1 MFKNMNYFLVR
12 RSTHMFKKIYFLILV
27 LLSQTSH
34 SYPAQSELFGLS
46 NSMVQVFVTFK
57 GGVTGTGSGI
67 VIKENHV
74 ATNCHVFA
82 DSDGVN
88 VVKFYETY
96 TPISVYAD
104 WENDL
109 CILKFDNLP
118 LSPVKLRSAEE
129 LSYEEKVFSLTFPN
143 DNPMPLPSYGKVKAL
158 YPFHKGNIIRSSA
171 GFTVGSSGGALFDL
185 DFNLVGITTF
195 KSPGRRE
202 NYYYCLPVDWIKEL
216 LKTKEQM
223 NLKSKA
229 APFWS
234 LPENKKPFFMRIVL
248 PMQNEDW
255 QLMLKIAKSW
265 TQADDESADAWYYL
279 GFVHKKMANL
289 DFAKL
294 FLKQAVKLNSKHYD
308 SLIVLAEIAVIQK
321 NTDEYNHAI
330 KLMSRIDDVSAKFY
344 LENNPI

>member
-1 MFKNMNYFLVR
+1 
-12 RSTHMFKKIYFLILV
+12 MFKKFYFLILV
-27 LLSQTSH
+27 FLSQYSH
-34 SYPAQSELFGLS
+34 SYPAQAELFGLS
-46 NSMVQVFVTFK
+46 ESMAQVFVTFK
-57 GGVTGTGSGI
+57 GGVTGSGSGI
-67 VIKENHV
+67 VIKKNHV
-74 ATNCHVFA
+74 ATNCHIFA

-88 VVKFYETY
+88 VVKFFKTY

-118 LSPVKLRSAEE
+118 LPSVNLRPSKD

-143 DNPMPLPSYGKVKAL
+143 DNPMPLPSYGKIKAL
-158 YPFHKGNIIRSSA
+158 YPFQKSNIIRTSA

-202 NYYYCLPVDWIKEL
+202 GYYYCLPTEWIKEL
-216 LKTKEQM
+216 LETKEQI
-223 NLKSKA
+223 NLKSNA

-234 LPENKKPFFMRIVL
+234 LPEDQKPFFMRVVL

-255 QLMLKIAKSW
+255 PLMLKITKSW
-265 TQADDESADAWYYL
+265 TQADKENADAWYYL
-279 GFVHKKMANL
+279 GFAQRKMMNL

-294 FLKQAVKLNSKHYD
+294 FLKQAFKLNNMHLD
-308 SLIVLAEIAVIQK
+308 SLTELIEISIEKKNKIEFNEVVNLISKIDKSLATSYL
-321 NTDEYNHAI
+321 NNHS
-330 KLMSRIDDVSAKFY
+330 L
-344 LENNPI
+344 

>member
-1 MFKNMNYFLVR
+1 
-12 RSTHMFKKIYFLILV
+12 MFKKFYFLILV
-27 LLSQTSH
+27 FLSQYSH
-34 SYPAQSELFGLS
+34 SYPAQAELFGLS
-46 NSMVQVFVTFK
+46 ESMAQVFVTFK
-57 GGVTGTGSGI
+57 GGVTGSGSGI
-67 VIKENHV
+67 VIKKNHV
-74 ATNCHVFA
+74 ATNCHIFA

-88 VVKFYETY
+88 VVKFFKTY

-118 LSPVKLRSAEE
+118 LPSVNLRPSKD

-143 DNPMPLPSYGKVKAL
+143 DNPMPLPSYGKIKAL
-158 YPFHKGNIIRSSA
+158 YPFQKSNIIRTSA

-202 NYYYCLPVDWIKEL
+202 GYYYCLPTEWIKEL
-216 LKTKEQM
+216 LETKEQI
-223 NLKSKA
+223 NLKSNA

-234 LPENKKPFFMRIVL
+234 LPEDQKPFFMRVVL

-255 QLMLKIAKSW
+255 PLMLKITKSW
-265 TQADDESADAWYYL
+265 TQADKENADAWYYL
-279 GFVHKKMANL
+279 GFAQRKMMNL

-294 FLKQAVKLNSKHYD
+294 FLKQALKLNNMHLD
-308 SLIVLAEIAVIQK
+308 SLTELIEISIEQK
-321 NTDEYNHAI
+321 NKIEFNKVVNLISKIDESLATSY
-330 KLMSRIDDVSAKFY
+330 ID
-344 LENNPI
+344 NNSL

>member
-1 MFKNMNYFLVR
+1 ML
-12 RSTHMFKKIYFLILV
+12 KKIYFLVLV
-27 LLSQTSH
+27 LLSQYSH
-34 SYPAQSELFGLS
+34 SYPAQAELFGLS
-46 NSMVQVFVTFK
+46 ESMAQVFVTFK
-57 GGVTGTGSGI
+57 GGVTGSGSGI
-67 VIKENHV
+67 VIKKNHV
-74 ATNCHVFA
+74 ATNCHIFA

-88 VVKFYETY
+88 VVKFFKTY

-118 LSPVKLRSAEE
+118 LPSVNLRPSKD

-143 DNPMPLPSYGKVKAL
+143 DNPMPLPSYGKIKAL
-158 YPFHKGNIIRSSA
+158 YPFQKSNVIRSSA

-202 NYYYCLPVDWIKEL
+202 GYYYCLPTDWIKEL
-216 LKTKEQM
+216 LETKEQI
-223 NLKSKA
+223 NLKSNA

-234 LPENKKPFFMRIVL
+234 LPEDQKPFFMRVVL

-255 QLMLKIAKSW
+255 PLMLNIAKSW
-265 TQADDESADAWYYL
+265 TQADEENADAWYYL
-279 GFVHKKMANL
+279 GFAQRKMMNL

-294 FLKQAVKLNSKHYD
+294 FFKQAIRLNEKHLD
-308 SLIVLAEIAVIQK
+308 SLIELTEITIEQKDSMEFNRVVNLISKINQDLA
-321 NTDEYNHAI
+321 N
-330 KLMSRIDDVSAKFY
+330 SY
-344 LENNPI
+344 LENSSL

>member
-1 MFKNMNYFLVR
+1 ML
-12 RSTHMFKKIYFLILV
+12 KKIYFLVLV
-27 LLSQTSH
+27 FLSQYSH
-34 SYPAQSELFGLS
+34 SYPAQAELFGLS
-46 NSMVQVFVTFK
+46 ESMAQVFVTFK
-57 GGVTGTGSGI
+57 GGVTGSGSGI

-74 ATNCHVFA
+74 ATNCHIFA

-88 VVKFYETY
+88 VVKFFKTY

-118 LSPVKLRSAEE
+118 LPSVNLRPSKD

-143 DNPMPLPSYGKVKAL
+143 DNPMPLPSYGKIKAL
-158 YPFHKGNIIRSSA
+158 YPFQKSNIIRTSA

-202 NYYYCLPVDWIKEL
+202 GYYYCLPTDWIKEL
-216 LKTKEQM
+216 LETKEQI
-223 NLKSKA
+223 NLKSNA

-234 LPENKKPFFMRIVL
+234 LPEDQKPFFMRVVL

-255 QLMLKIAKSW
+255 VLMLKIAKSW
-265 TQADDESADAWYYL
+265 TQADEENADAWYYL
-279 GFVHKKMANL
+279 GFAQRKMMNL

-294 FLKQAVKLNSKHYD
+294 FLKQALKLNNMHLD
-308 SLIVLAEIAVIQK
+308 SLTELIEISIEQK
-321 NTDEYNHAI
+321 NKIEFNKVINLISKIDESLAN
-330 KLMSRIDDVSAKFY
+330 SY
-344 LENNPI
+344 LDNNSL

>member
-1 MFKNMNYFLVR
+1 ML
-12 RSTHMFKKIYFLILV
+12 KKIYFLLLV
-27 LLSQTSH
+27 LLSQYSH
-34 SYPAQSELFGLS
+34 SYPAQAELFGLS
-46 NSMVQVFVTFK
+46 ESMAQVFVTFK
-57 GGVTGTGSGI
+57 GGVTGSGSGI
-67 VIKENHV
+67 VIKKNHV
-74 ATNCHVFA
+74 ATNCHIFA

-88 VVKFYETY
+88 VVKFFKTY

-118 LSPVKLRSAEE
+118 LPSVNLRTSKD

-143 DNPMPLPSYGKVKAL
+143 DNPMPLPSYGKIKAL
-158 YPFHKGNIIRSSA
+158 YPFQKSNIIRSSA

-202 NYYYCLPVDWIKEL
+202 GYYYCLPIDWIKEL
-216 LKTKEQM
+216 LETKEQI
-223 NLKSKA
+223 NLKSNA

-234 LPENKKPFFMRIVL
+234 LPEDQKPFFMRVVL

-255 QLMLKIAKSW
+255 PLMLKIAKSW
-265 TQADDESADAWYYL
+265 TQTDDENADAWYYL
-279 GFVHKKMANL
+279 GFAQRKMLNL

-294 FLKQAVKLNSKHYD
+294 FLKQALKLNNMHLD
-308 SLIVLAEIAVIQK
+308 SLTELIEISIERKNKIEFNEVVNLISKIDKSLATSYL
-321 NTDEYNHAI
+321 NNHS
-330 KLMSRIDDVSAKFY
+330 L
-344 LENNPI
+344 

>member
-1 MFKNMNYFLVR
+1 ML
-12 RSTHMFKKIYFLILV
+12 KKIYFLLLV
-27 LLSQTSH
+27 LLSQYSH
-34 SYPAQSELFGLS
+34 SYPAQAELFGLS
-46 NSMVQVFVTFK
+46 ESMAQVFVTFK
-57 GGVTGTGSGI
+57 GGVTGSGSGI
-67 VIKENHV
+67 VLKKNHV
-74 ATNCHVFA
+74 ATNCHIFA

-88 VVKFYETY
+88 VVKFFKTY

-118 LSPVKLRSAEE
+118 LPSVNLRTSKD

-143 DNPMPLPSYGKVKAL
+143 DNPMPLPSYGKIKAL
-158 YPFHKGNIIRSSA
+158 YPFQKSNIIRSSA

-202 NYYYCLPVDWIKEL
+202 GYYYCLPIDWIKEL
-216 LKTKEQM
+216 LETKAQM
-223 NLKSKA
+223 NLKSNA

-234 LPENKKPFFMRIVL
+234 LPEDQKPFFMRVVL

-255 QLMLKIAKSW
+255 PLMLKIAKSW
-265 TQADDESADAWYYL
+265 TQADEENADAWYYL
-279 GFVHKKMANL
+279 GFAQRKMLNL

-294 FLKQAVKLNSKHYD
+294 FLKQAIKLNNMHLD
-308 SLIVLAEIAVIQK
+308 SLTELIEISIEKKNKIEFNEVVNLISKIDKSLATSYL
-321 NTDEYNHAI
+321 NNHS
-330 KLMSRIDDVSAKFY
+330 L
-344 LENNPI
+344 

>member
-1 MFKNMNYFLVR
+1 ML
-12 RSTHMFKKIYFLILV
+12 KKIYFLILV
-27 LLSQTSH
+27 FLSQYSH
-34 SYPAQSELFGLS
+34 SYPAQAELFGLS
-46 NSMVQVFVTFK
+46 ESMAQVFVTFK
-57 GGVTGTGSGI
+57 GGVTGSGSGI

-74 ATNCHVFA
+74 ATNCHIFA

-88 VVKFYETY
+88 VVKFFKTY

-118 LSPVKLRSAEE
+118 LPSVNLRPSKD

-143 DNPMPLPSYGKVKAL
+143 DNPMPLPSYGKIKAL
-158 YPFHKGNIIRSSA
+158 YPFQKSNIIRTSA

-185 DFNLVGITTF
+185 SFNLVGITTF

-202 NYYYCLPVDWIKEL
+202 GYYYCLPTEWIKEL
-216 LKTKEQM
+216 LETKEQI
-223 NLKSKA
+223 NLKSNA

-234 LPENKKPFFMRIVL
+234 LPEDQKPFFMRVVL

-255 QLMLKIAKSW
+255 PLMLKITKSW
-265 TQADDESADAWYYL
+265 TQADKENADAWYYL
-279 GFVHKKMANL
+279 GFAQRKMMNL

-294 FLKQAVKLNSKHYD
+294 FLKQALKLNNMHLD
-308 SLIVLAEIAVIQK
+308 SLTELIEISIEQK
-321 NTDEYNHAI
+321 NKIEFNKVVNLISKIDESLATSY
-330 KLMSRIDDVSAKFY
+330 ID
-344 LENNPI
+344 NNSL

>member
-1 MFKNMNYFLVR
+1 ML
-12 RSTHMFKKIYFLILV
+12 KKIYFLLLV
-27 LLSQTSH
+27 LLSQYSH
-34 SYPAQSELFGLS
+34 SYPALAELFGLS
-46 NSMVQVFVTFK
+46 ESMAQVFVTFK
-57 GGVTGTGSGI
+57 GGVTGSGSGI
-67 VIKENHV
+67 VIKKNHV
-74 ATNCHVFA
+74 ATNCHIFA

-88 VVKFYETY
+88 VVKFFKTY

-118 LSPVKLRSAEE
+118 LPSVNLRTSKD

-143 DNPMPLPSYGKVKAL
+143 DNPMPLPSYGKIKAL
-158 YPFHKGNIIRSSA
+158 YPFQKSNIIRSSA

-202 NYYYCLPVDWIKEL
+202 GYYYCLPIDWIKEL
-216 LKTKEQM
+216 LETKEQI
-223 NLKSKA
+223 NLKSNA

-234 LPENKKPFFMRIVL
+234 LPEDQKPFFMRVVL

-255 QLMLKIAKSW
+255 PLMLKIAKSW
-265 TQADDESADAWYYL
+265 TQTDDENADAWYYL
-279 GFVHKKMANL
+279 GFAQRKMLNL

-294 FLKQAVKLNSKHYD
+294 FLKQALKLNNMHLD
-308 SLIVLAEIAVIQK
+308 SLTELIEISIERKNKIEFNEVVNLISKIDESLATSYL
-321 NTDEYNHAI
+321 NNHS
-330 KLMSRIDDVSAKFY
+330 L
-344 LENNPI
+344 